1 MLTKEFAQRV
11 ELSEKQVR
19 KIVQHLEER
28 GYQLSKTEYRGRE
41 ATDFKEDDIELF
53 RDIADKVKQ
62 TNSYDLAFE
71 ELEQEKDF
79 LQVLVKEDNSKLP
92 TNQNIPQLVEE
103 LRTEIQKMREDRQM
117 LGQMMTQVHQQQQ
130 ELKALQTQLTT
141 KIDDNTASIKAI
153 QTSQEDLAN
162 AQKAQTAYT
171 RNELVNDIIK
181 AQPVAPNSNQEDAAT
196 KASSLNEPDLES
208 TKDNQTAKQNNTK
221 TVTADNQSKEQ
232 SHIETPSTDSDNQ
245 STKAEEQGTTS
256 NVSINAD
263 DSITKHSD
271 SESKSTSKTTSED
284 KSKQLDEDIANSS
297 ETSTQ
302 STSEQQSQ
310 TANSASS
317 QSSSVK
323 QPAPKEEKKGFFAR
337 LFNL

>member
-92 TNQNIPQLVEE
+92 TNQNIPQLVEV

-245 STKAEEQGTTS
+245 STKEQGTTS
-256 NVSINAD
+256 NVSIKAD

-271 SESKSTSKTTSED
+271 SESESTSED

-323 QPAPKEEKKGFFAR
+323 QPAPKEEKKGFFAH

>member
-1 MLTKEFAQRV
+1 M
-11 ELSEKQVR
+11 
-19 KIVQHLEER
+19 
-28 GYQLSKTEYRGRE
+28 
-41 ATDFKEDDIELF
+41 
-53 RDIADKVKQ
+53 
-62 TNSYDLAFE
+62 
-71 ELEQEKDF
+71 
-79 LQVLVKEDNSKLP
+79 P
-92 TNQNIPQLVEE
+92 TNQNIPQLVEV

-221 TVTADNQSKEQ
+221 QLQLTIKVRNKVILRHLQLIVTINQQKLKSKEQ
-232 SHIETPSTDSDNQ
+232 L
-245 STKAEEQGTTS
+245 AMY
-256 NVSINAD
+256 
-263 DSITKHSD
+263 
-271 SESKSTSKTTSED
+271 
-284 KSKQLDEDIANSS
+284 QLRPM
-297 ETSTQ
+297 TQ
-302 STSEQQSQ
+302 
-310 TANSASS
+310 
-317 QSSSVK
+317 
-323 QPAPKEEKKGFFAR
+323 
-337 LFNL
+337 